1 MIMEKKKK
9 KKQAI
14 LQGKLTIWLNFYLLN
29 NKREISFAKKKKKSL
44 FETSL
49 ALKSVKYVFIA
60 MDGRWE
66 AEV

>member
-1 MIMEKKKK
+1 MEERKKKT
-9 KKQAI
+9 I

-29 NKREISFAKKKKKSL
+29 NKNFICQKKKKSL

-60 MDGRWE
+60 MGGRWE